1 MNGQSSGEQTTGHQ
15 IPCRHQKHRLIRV
28 LSIRSDN
35 PLGHGGCIFFGIEI
49 DERGT
54 PSPTQNQFVVVAR
67 SILLRDISVEVGQW
81 WHVSGEVNPHTRTIN
96 GFKVV
101 EQQIDAEDLQMTLP
115 TGHHMITLLAEGE
128 RFAGIGNAKAT
139 RLWETFG
146 ETLSEILDRG
156 DTDALATVQGVSP
169 ESAETLVEAW
179 CSYRETPALHWLYK
193 HGFNAALGKKVIE
206 HFGAEMSNLI
216 EEDPYRL
223 LSFLASWKTTDRFAR
238 VQFGVADD
246 DPRRLQGAI
255 EEALYRLFADG
266 HTAATRQMVMARLAS
281 ILGDQTPEFQWRP
294 LAIRA
299 LESGLNNGS
308 YLVGDDDQ
316 LHQFGAY
323 VMESVVSQALST
335 RLDRDQHPLQQQQ
348 QIDTAAIDAIIN
360 RFEIEEQLRVTDEQ
374 RHAVHMAANNSFALI
389 TGGAGTGKTIVL
401 KALYRVYD
409 QMHLRIFQAAVAGL
423 AAKRMRDATDRS
435 AATIASLLLRT
446 KVGDLKDPCVL
457 VLDEASMVDII
468 TMYRI
473 AHLLPEHARILMV
486 GDPHQLM
493 PVGPGLVLHAMANA
507 PQVPNTELKVVKR
520 HGDFIARAAASIRDG
535 VWPEMSTD
543 ESQALAFLPVHKL
556 SPFIS
561 THSNQEP
568 TYKKEEFQ
576 KQTIASKVL
585 RLYLQAPD
593 ITQILSPCTKGDEG
607 VHALN
612 KLCQCSVAPNAPKL
626 MVWSKEFD
634 CLVETKFRLGDPVVC
649 LRNLWNIGLQNGSLG
664 RVTQIENTPLAL
676 RDDEGR
682 TIGYAIAWVDWDDGI
697 RRPVTEDLLSELDL
711 AYALTVHKAQGAQW
725 PRVIVSITGN
735 RYLDRSL
742 IYTAITRAQQQVL
755 LVGDE
760 AAARKAVQALPRV
773 NLRCTGILS
782 MLTSIDTPVGQP
794 SEDSTTISK

>member
-1 MNGQSSGEQTTGHQ
+1 MTRQSSSEQTA
-15 IPCRHQKHRLIRV
+15 RHQVPRTPQNQRFIRV

-54 PSPTQNQFVVVAR
+54 PSPSPNQFVIVAR
-67 SILLRDISVEVGQW
+67 SRLLKDVSVEVGQW
-81 WHVSGEVNPHTRTIN
+81 WRVSGEANPHTRTVN
-96 GFKVV
+96 GFRVV

-115 TGHHMITLLAEGE
+115 TGHYIISLLAEGG

-146 ETLSEILDRG
+146 ETLTEILDRG
-156 DTDALATVQGVSP
+156 DTTALTTVQGVSP
-169 ESAETLVEAW
+169 ESAQTMVEVW
-179 CSYRETPALHWLYK
+179 RSYRETPTLHWLYK
-193 HGFNAALGKKVIE
+193 HGFNVALGKKIIE
-206 HFGAEMSNLI
+206 YFGIQTSSLI

-223 LSFLASWKTTDRFAR
+223 LSFLASWSTTDSFAR
-238 VQFGVADD
+238 TQFAVADD
-246 DPRRLQGAI
+246 DPRRLQAAI

-266 HTAATRQMVMARLAS
+266 HTVATRKMVMARLSS
-281 ILGDQTPEFQWRP
+281 ILGDQTSIFQWRP
-294 LAIRA
+294 LVIKA

-308 YLVGDDDQ
+308 YLVDDAEQ
-316 LHQFGAY
+316 LHQIGAY
-323 VMESVVSQALST
+323 VMESAVSKSLST
-335 RLDRDQHPLQQQQ
+335 RLSRDHKQLQL
-348 QIDTAAIDAIIN
+348 DAARIDAIIKG
-360 RFEIEEQLRVTDEQ
+360 FEIDEQLLLNEEQCQAIHL
-374 RHAVHMAANNSFALI
+374 ASSNSLALV
-389 TGGAGTGKTIVL
+389 TGGAGTGKTVVL

-409 QMHLRIFQAAVAGL
+409 QMHMRIFQAAISGL
-423 AAKRMRDATDRS
+423 AAKRMREATGRS
-435 AATIASLLLRT
+435 AATIASLLLDT
-446 KVGDLKDPCVL
+446 KVDDLKDPCVL

-486 GDPHQLM
+486 GDPHKLM

-593 ITQILSPCTKGDEG
+593 ITQILSPCKKGDEG

-664 RVTQIENTPLAL
+664 RVTQIEHTPLAL
-676 RDDEGR
+676 RDDEDR

-725 PRVIVSITGN
+725 PRVIVSITEN

-760 AAARKAVQALPRV
+760 AAARKAVQALPRA